1 MRRLVPTFAVLAT
14 LAAAG
19 CGGGGSGGSSAP
31 ASSAPASSAPA
42 SSTPAASGG
51 VVKVDMKNIQFNPKT
66 ITVKKGTTVEWMN
79 EDSVNHD
86 VTKRSGPGPQ
96 FSSGTGNIGSGGGYK
111 QTFNTAGTI
120 QYHCTVHPG
129 MDGTIVVK

>member
-1 MRRLVPTFAVLAT
+1 MRRLLSTFALLAA
-14 LAAAG
+14 LVAAG
-19 CGGGGSGGSSAP
+19 CGGGSGNGST
-31 ASSAPASSAPA
+31 SAPASSAPA

-66 ITVKKGTTVEWMN
+66 ITVKKGTTVEWVN

-86 VTKRSGPGPQ
+86 VVKRSGPGPQ
-96 FSSGTGNIGSGGGYK
+96 FSSGTGNIGSGGTYK
-111 QTFNTAGTI
+111 QTFNAAGTI

>member
-1 MRRLVPTFAVLAT
+1 MRRLLPTFALLAVM
-14 LAAAG
+14 AAAG
-19 CGGGGSGGSSAP
+19 CGGGGSSSGSST
-31 ASSAPASSAPA
+31 SAPASSAPA
-42 SSTPAASGG
+42 SSTPASSGG

-66 ITVKKGTTVEWMN
+66 ITVKKGTTVEWVN
-79 EDSVNHD
+79 QDSVNHD

-96 FSSGTGNIGSGGGYK
+96 FASGTGNIGSGGTYK
-111 QTFNTAGTI
+111 QTFNATGTI

>member
-1 MRRLVPTFAVLAT
+1 MRRPLLIFASIAA

-19 CGGGGSGGSSAP
+19 CGGGGSSSTSTP

-42 SSTPAASGG
+42 PAAGG
-51 VVKVDMKNIQFNPKT
+51 SVVKVDMKNIQFNPKT
-66 ITVKKGTTVEWMN
+66 VTVKKGTTVEWVN
-79 EDSVNHD
+79 QDSTNHD
-86 VTKRSGPGPQ
+86 VTKSSGPGPQ
-96 FSSGTGNIGSGGGYK
+96 FASGTGNIGSGGTYK
-111 QTFNTAGTI
+111 QTFNAAGTI

>member
-1 MRRLVPTFAVLAT
+1 MRRLLPTFALLAA

-19 CGGGGSGGSSAP
+19 CGGGSSSGSSAP
-31 ASSAPASSAPA
+31 ASSAPASSSPA
-42 SSTPAASGG
+42 SSGG
-51 VVKVDMKNIQFNPKT
+51 VVKVDMKNIQFDPKT
-66 ITVKKGTTVEWMN
+66 ITVKKGTTVEWVN

-96 FSSGTGNIGSGGGYK
+96 FASGTGNIGSGGTYK
-111 QTFNTAGTI
+111 QTFNTPGTI